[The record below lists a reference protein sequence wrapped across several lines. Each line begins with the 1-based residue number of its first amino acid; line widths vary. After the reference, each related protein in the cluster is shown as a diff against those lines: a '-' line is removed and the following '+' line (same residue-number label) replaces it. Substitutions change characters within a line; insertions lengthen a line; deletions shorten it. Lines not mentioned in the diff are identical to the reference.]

1 MEQAQRQ
8 SQVRESMNNLEQVC
22 AETEEVAG
30 RLESRLESVLSNI
43 HSGSGVKNDESEKSE
58 KERVPL
64 AFAIHELM
72 ARFRMLKTRFSD
84 ISNRIEL

>member
-22 AETEEVAG
+22 AETEEVASH
-30 RLESRLESVLSNI
+30 LESRLESVLSNI
-43 HSGSGVKNDESEKSE
+43 HSGVKNDESEKPE

-72 ARFRMLKTRFSD
+72 TRFRTLKTRFSD